1 MKFKNKKLQRFW
13 LKGIK
18 KGINNKIVD
27 KLLYLLFQLN
37 YAESSEDMNIVGYDL
52 HALKGSRAGFYA
64 VTVTANYR
72 LTFKFVKKQA
82 VDVNLEDYH

>member
-27 KLLYLLFQLN
+27 KLLYLLTQLDK
-37 YAESSEDMNIVGYDL
+37 AEYPEDINIVGYDL
-52 HALKGSRAGFYA
+52 HALKGNKAGSYA

-72 LTFKFVKKQA
+72 ITFRFVKNQA
-82 VDVNLEDYH
+82 VDLDLEDYH